1 MSFNNPLVAGT
12 TLVRRAIK
20 SPDYVPGVSGWSIN
34 RDGTVEFNALTS
46 RGEVIA
52 GNATDYVKVTAS
64 PSPHIEFMSSAA
76 AVDFPA
82 WIGFDAEGGDVFKIE
97 APSFT
102 GSGTGST
109 LQFDPDGTWLDVI
122 NGNLDLSTVIGEIRL
137 RSATIRL
144 GGNSPAGQVIID
156 PNERTLVTY
165 GTDRGKGVKSYV
177 PVTTS
182 TTLATTETVGVTSGS
197 VLFEQNRAYRL
208 TLHYKGSGNTANDGV
223 GFRLRR
229 SSVTGNSLFDSLRS
243 HSLDA
248 ASAIVGAEVSQIV
261 VNNTGAP
268 LTTVIVG
275 TVYRSAGAGTVQWF
289 SNAANQTW
297 LMVEDIGASSS
308 YPGAK
313 SL

>member
-1 MSFNNPLVAGT
+1 MSFNNPIVAGT
-12 TLVRRAIK
+12 TLVRNAIK

-52 GNATDYVKVTAS
+52 GSATDYVRVTAS
-64 PSPHIEFMSSAA
+64 PSPHVEFMSSAA

-82 WIGFDAEGGDVFKIE
+82 WLGFDADGSDVFKLE
-97 APSFT
+97 APAFT

-109 LQFDPDGTWLDVI
+109 LQFDPDGTWLDVV
-122 NGNLDLSTVIGEIRL
+122 NGNLDLSTVLGEIRL
-137 RSATIRL
+137 RSATIRM
-144 GGNSPAGQVIID
+144 GGNSPASQVVLD

-177 PVTTS
+177 PVTAS
-182 TTLATTETVGVTSGS
+182 TTLATTETVGVTSDS

-208 TLHYKGSGNTANDGV
+208 TFHYQGSGNTANDGV

-229 SSVTGNSLFDSLRS
+229 STVTGNSLFDSLRS
-243 HSLDA
+243 HRLDA
-248 ASAIVGAEVSQIV
+248 ASAIVNNETSQIV

-268 LTTVIVG
+268 LTTVVVG
-275 TVYRSAGAGTVQWF
+275 TVYRAAGTGTVQMF
-289 SNAANQTW
+289 ANAANPVW
-297 LMVEDIGASSS
+297 LMIEDIGASSS
-308 YPGAK
+308 YPFAK
-313 SL
+313 AL